1 VDKILYLDCFSG
13 ISGDMMVGAMLDAGL
28 EIGFLQKELGRLDLE
43 GYRVRRSS
51 VMAGALRSAKFDVEV
66 TGAQTSRDYGDI
78 KSLINSSRLSSYVKK
93 TSLDIFDT
101 IAGAEARI
109 HGNDI
114 EDVHFH
120 EVGAVD
126 SIIDIT
132 ATAIGLERLGIGKV
146 LASNIPLGNGQV
158 STSHG
163 RLPVPAPATLEIL
176 KDVPVYQGDFDF
188 EVTTPTGA
196 GVVKT
201 LASGFR
207 RPSLMS
213 IETIGYGAGSRVVQ
227 GHSRDLPNVLRIL
240 IGRDLKEHGDDM
252 PFYSGDTVMLSA
264 NIDDSSPEIL
274 GYITEKLMARDGVL
288 DAWVESI
295 YMKKNRPAFKL
306 CIICRLEEE
315 AMAARMIFS
324 QTSTIGIRREEVDRY
339 CLDREIETVKLP
351 YGDIKVKTARLGK
364 KVINS
369 APEYE
374 SCRLLAEKTGI
385 ALKDIYRDAGLFLS
399 RR

>member
-1 VDKILYLDCFSG
+1 MDKILYLDCFSG
-13 ISGDMMVGAMLDAGL
+13 ISGDMMVGALLDAGL

-51 VMAGALRSAKFDVEV
+51 VMAGALRAAKFDVEV

-132 ATAIGLERLGIGKV
+132 ATAIGLERLGIGRV
-146 LASNIPLGNGQV
+146 LASNIPLGSGQV
-158 STSHG
+158 NTSHG
-163 RLPVPAPATLEIL
+163 KLPVPAPATLEIL
-176 KDVPVYQGDFDF
+176 KGVPVYQGDFDF

-196 GVVKT
+196 SMVKT

-306 CIICRLEEE
+306 CIICRLGEE

-351 YGDIKVKTARLGK
+351 YGDIQVKTARLGK

>member
-1 VDKILYLDCFSG
+1 MDKVLYLDCFSG

-28 EIGFLQKELGRLDLE
+28 DIGFLQKELGRLDLE
-43 GYRVRRSS
+43 GYRVKISA
-51 VMAGALRSAKFDVEV
+51 VMAGALRAAKFDVEV
-66 TGAQTSRDYGDI
+66 SGAQTSRDYGDI
-78 KSLINSSRLSSYVKK
+78 KRLINSSGLSSYVKK

-114 EDVHFH
+114 ENVHFH
-120 EVGAVD
+120 EVGALD

-132 ATAIGLERLGIGKV
+132 ATAIGLERLEIGRV
-146 LASNIPLGNGQV
+146 LASTIPLGSGQV
-158 STSHG
+158 NTSHG
-163 RLPVPAPATLEIL
+163 KLPVPAPATLEIL
-176 KDVPVYQGDFDF
+176 KDVPVCQGDFDF

-196 GVVKT
+196 SIVKT

-207 RPSLMS
+207 RPSPMS
-213 IETIGYGAGSRVVQ
+213 IEKIGYGAGSRAVRR
-227 GHSRDLPNVLRIL
+227 HSPSLPNVLRIL
-240 IGRDLKEHGDDM
+240 IGRDLRQQGDDM

-274 GYITEKLMARDGVL
+274 GYITEKLIARDGVL
-288 DAWVESI
+288 DTWVENI

-306 CIICRLEEE
+306 CVICRLEEE
-315 AMAARMIFS
+315 ALAARTIFS
-324 QTSTIGIRREEVDRY
+324 QTSTIGIRREEVGRY
-339 CLDREIETVKLP
+339 CLEREIETVKLP
-351 YGDIKVKTARLGK
+351 YGDVQVKTARLGK

-374 SCRLLAEKTGI
+374 SCRLLAEKTGM

>member
-1 VDKILYLDCFSG
+1 VDKVLYLDCFSG

-28 EIGFLQKELGRLDLE
+28 DIGFLQKELGRLDLE
-43 GYRVRRSS
+43 GYRVKISA
-51 VMAGALRSAKFDVEV
+51 VMAGALRAAKFDVEV
-66 TGAQTSRDYGDI
+66 SGAQTSRDYGDI
-78 KSLINSSRLSSYVKK
+78 KRLINSSGLSSYVKK

-114 EDVHFH
+114 ENVHFH
-120 EVGAVD
+120 EVGALD

-132 ATAIGLERLGIGKV
+132 ATAIGLERLEIGRV
-146 LASNIPLGNGQV
+146 LASTIPLGSGQV
-158 STSHG
+158 NTSHG
-163 RLPVPAPATLEIL
+163 KLPVPAPATLEIL
-176 KDVPVYQGDFDF
+176 KDIPVCQGDFDF

-196 GVVKT
+196 SIVKT

-207 RPSLMS
+207 RPSPMS
-213 IETIGYGAGSRVVQ
+213 IEKIGYGAGSRAVR
-227 GHSRDLPNVLRIL
+227 GHSPSLPNVLRIL
-240 IGRDLKEHGDDM
+240 IGRDLRQQGDDM

-274 GYITEKLMARDGVL
+274 GYITEKLIARDGVL
-288 DAWVESI
+288 DTWVENI

-306 CIICRLEEE
+306 CVICRLEEE
-315 AMAARMIFS
+315 ALAARTIFS
-324 QTSTIGIRREEVDRY
+324 QTSTIGIRREEVGRY
-339 CLDREIETVKLP
+339 CLEREIETVKLP
-351 YGDIKVKTARLGK
+351 YGDVQVKTARLGK

-374 SCRLLAEKTGI
+374 SCRLLAEKTGM